1 MSRYK
6 MNNKNAPV
14 STQIVYFDDLE
25 SGKTCK
31 DVTEHFDCDRILE
44 IEPTLPQP
52 QPPLS
57 YKRDEDDIVAKF
69 NCWIN
74 RHTGEA
80 DLPSEDEI
88 EDFADE
94 LEDFDN
100 KLSKFAIRDKG
111 LSKAT
116 WLAHR
121 DSIADLV
128 NHLGSIEEYCSQSDS

>member
-1 MSRYK
+1 M
-6 MNNKNAPV
+6 
-14 STQIVYFDDLE
+14 
-25 SGKTCK
+25 
-31 DVTEHFDCDRILE
+31 
-44 IEPTLPQP
+44 
-52 QPPLS
+52 
-57 YKRDEDDIVAKF
+57 AKF